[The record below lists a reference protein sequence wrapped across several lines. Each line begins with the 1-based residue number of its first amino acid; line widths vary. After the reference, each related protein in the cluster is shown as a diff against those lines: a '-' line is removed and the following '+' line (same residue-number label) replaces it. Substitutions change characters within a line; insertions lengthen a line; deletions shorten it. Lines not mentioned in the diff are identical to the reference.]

1 MVTGTAPP
9 GVTAPPGAEAAGT
22 RLAGLRAGLAR
33 LLPAPPSGPLP
44 LAVPR
49 RRVYILPSGF
59 GLVYALA
66 LFVLMIGALNY
77 NNNAAILLALL
88 LAMAA
93 MASAH
98 GAVRLLASLSLRR
111 FDAAE
116 TFAGAGQPCR
126 LLVHSARG
134 PLAGDLRLGAAG
146 AQVQA
151 EADGDGQ
158 ARFEWTWPSDRRGRR
173 PLGTVRLS
181 TTWPLGLFRAWTV
194 LEPDAAAL
202 VYPAP
207 ETPPVPLPARAE
219 HRGDRSAPNRG
230 EQDWHA
236 LREFQRGDAL
246 RDIAWKVS
254 ARHDRWLVAE
264 TRSATQAPALAFG
277 LDQVAHLDREA
288 GLSRLCR
295 WVLMAEA
302 AQLPYALR
310 LPGAD
315 LPAGVGGEQ
324 RRRALTALALLP

>member
-1 MVTGTAPP
+1 MSL
-9 GVTAPPGAEAAGT
+9 AAV
-22 RLAGLRAGLAR
+22 RAGVAR
-33 LLPAPPSGPLP
+33 LLPVPPAGPLP

-66 LFVLMIGALNY
+66 LLVLMIGALNY

-88 LAMAA
+88 LGMAA

-98 GAVRLLASLSLRR
+98 GAVRLLSGLSLRR
-111 FDAAE
+111 FESGEA
-116 TFAGAGQPCR
+116 FAGQGQPCR
-126 LLVHSARG
+126 LLVHSVRG
-134 PLAGDLRLGAAG
+134 RLAGDLRLAVAG
-146 AQVQA
+146 LQVQA
-151 EADGDGQ
+151 GTDRDGQ
-158 ARFEWTWPSDRRGRR
+158 AVFEWTWPSDRRGRR
-173 PLGTVRLS
+173 PLGRVRLS

-194 LEPDAAAL
+194 LEPEAAAV

-207 ETPPVPLPARAE
+207 ETPPAPLPAQADL
-219 HRGDRSAPNRG
+219 RGDRHAPRRG

-264 TRSATQAPALAFG
+264 TRSASQAPALAFS

-295 WVLMAEA
+295 WLLMAEA

-315 LPAGVGGEQ
+315 LATGLGGEQ
-324 RRRALTALALLP
+324 RRRALTALAQLP